1 MKRTLQL
8 LLLATLSSSAAM
20 GQINCANSAVSQKLV
35 CLFPFSTGVLSNDRA
50 LGTPTGPQSGN
61 SAAFTQATQVAESL
75 NIAIASQASQLPL
88 ASASAGTVVILKGG
102 VPETFNN
109 LGPIL
114 VDRAQTIGKGSV
126 FVGFTASQFV
136 FTSID
141 GTTLGRLPFSY
152 FRTAYNPST
161 GQVQSNTYTTE
172 SANLNFRIDQ
182 YIGVATVGVS
192 KRIDVSVIVPWEHVS
207 FGDAVSPSTNYVVT
221 GNNVELFS
229 YTLPSQYSS
238 GTKSGVGDL
247 VFNAKSVLSSGEYS
261 TFAAGINFRA
271 PTGDDLNFLGS
282 GAWGFNPYLLYS
294 YLWKVSPHAK
304 IGYQWNTASELNNPT
319 NTSGGN
325 QNLPGG
331 VQYDVGAD
339 WAMRKRLTLA
349 GDVLGSQYLNT
360 PRLVT
365 TTTTLSTTTGQ
376 FSLPSSVSSNSSYS
390 ISNLSLGLK
399 YSPAG
404 KLVLSGNVLIQLNNN
419 GLHARPTPLFGIS
432 YKF

>member
-1 MKRTLQL
+1 
-8 LLLATLSSSAAM
+8 
-20 GQINCANSAVSQKLV
+20 
-35 CLFPFSTGVLSNDRA
+35 
-50 LGTPTGPQSGN
+50 
-61 SAAFTQATQVAESL
+61 
-75 NIAIASQASQLPL
+75 
-88 ASASAGTVVILKGG
+88 
-102 VPETFNN
+102 
-109 LGPIL
+109 
-114 VDRAQTIGKGSV
+114 
-126 FVGFTASQFV
+126 
-136 FTSID
+136 
-141 GTTLGRLPFSY
+141 
-152 FRTAYNPST
+152 
-161 GQVQSNTYTTE
+161 
-172 SANLNFRIDQ
+172 
-182 YIGVATVGVS
+182 
-192 KRIDVSVIVPWEHVS
+192 
-207 FGDAVSPSTNYVVT
+207 
-221 GNNVELFS
+221 
-229 YTLPSQYSS
+229 
-238 GTKSGVGDL
+238 
-247 VFNAKSVLSSGEYS
+247 VLSSGEYS